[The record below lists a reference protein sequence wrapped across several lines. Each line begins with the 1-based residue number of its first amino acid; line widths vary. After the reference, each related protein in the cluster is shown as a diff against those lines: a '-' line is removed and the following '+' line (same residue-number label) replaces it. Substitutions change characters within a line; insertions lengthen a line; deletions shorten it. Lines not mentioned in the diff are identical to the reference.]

1 MVWNMSLY
9 SVVRPQDALQ
19 VLNAVEDVDADA
31 TIEASRLEQPQVLAL
46 VLRWAHWEER
56 AHALVEGMLRLL
68 QLVAQLMRWHADVPL
83 KYGEHLENLIELK
96 LVVVVLEVDCQS

>member
-9 SVVRPQDALQ
+9 SVVCPQDALQ

-46 VLRWAHWEER
+46 VLRWAH
-56 AHALVEGMLRLL
+56 
-68 QLVAQLMRWHADVPL
+68 
-83 KYGEHLENLIELK
+83 
-96 LVVVVLEVDCQS
+96 